1 MCGSVKLSFWNSKLK
16 MNALGV
22 LNQLFHKLAA
32 DVRQPKVAALETV
45 GQFGGIE
52 AEQVQQGGVQV
63 MNGNLV
69 PRRVETKRVGLAEGD
84 AGPHTA
90 AGQPHGKA
98 IRVVIAPVVAALH
111 HRGAAEFAAPD
122 D

>member
-45 GQFGGIE
+45 GQFGVIE

-63 MNGNLV
+63 MNVNLV
-69 PRRVETKRVGLAEGD
+69 PRRVETKLVGFDEFGFNAARDKVHVHDLHATLLHLLGFD
-84 AGPHTA
+84 HTKLTYRFQ
-90 AGQPHGKA
+90 G
-98 IRVVIAPVVAALH
+98 RDFRL
-111 HRGAAEFAAPD
+111 
-122 D
+122 